1 MNVVVIGLG
10 YVGSV
15 TSACFAAAGHSVTG
29 VDVSTQKVDQLNRA
43 VSPVHEPELDLLI
56 QKGISSGS
64 LKATTSLLD
73 AWEDGEVFIV
83 AVGTPTGPSGDV
95 RLDAVTGVAAEIG
108 KLLQNAGSFK
118 VVVIT
123 STVPPGTLRS
133 VVQPI
138 LEEAS
143 GKVTG
148 VDFGLAFSPEFLR
161 EGTAVDDFSQP
172 ERVVLGVDEARSED
186 LLRELFAAFTQDP
199 VITSPEV
206 AESVKFAANAWHAL
220 KVAFANEIGRTCA
233 ANSVDSHE
241 VMEIFK
247 SDRKLN
253 ISDKYLTPG
262 FAFGGSCLPKDV
274 RTLTYRARSQ
284 GVRVPVLESLLPS
297 NEEHLAFAL
306 REIEKL
312 APKRIAVLGLAFKA
326 DTDDLRESPAVPL
339 VEALIGRGYVVR
351 IFDEQIQL
359 EKLIGAN
366 KEYVLRRLPHLVDLM
381 ITSDAEAVE
390 DADIVVIAQANRRFR
405 STVAN
410 LAGNHTVLDLAGIAR
425 GVETKATYR
434 GLAW

>member
-15 TSACFAAAGHSVTG
+15 TSACFAAAGNQVIG
-29 VDVSTQKVDQLNRA
+29 VDVSSQKVSQLNRA
-43 VSPVHEPELDLLI
+43 ESPVHEPDLESLI
-56 QKGISSGS
+56 QKGVAAGT
-64 LKATTSLLD
+64 LRATTSLVD
-73 AWEDGEVFIV
+73 AWSAGDIFIV
-83 AVGTPTGPSGDV
+83 SVGTPTGPSGDV
-95 RLDAVTGVAAEIG
+95 RLDAVTSVAGEIG
-108 KLLQNAGSFK
+108 DLLRATKEFK

-123 STVPPGTLRS
+123 STVPPGTLRG

-138 LEEAS
+138 LEARS
-143 GKVTG
+143 GKVAG

-161 EGTAVDDFSQP
+161 EGTAVDDFTKP
-172 ERVVLGVDEARSED
+172 ERVVIGVDDSQSTQRLLELFSAFSED
-186 LLRELFAAFTQDP
+186 P
-199 VITSPEV
+199 VVTTPEV

-233 ANSVDSHE
+233 ANGVDSHE
-241 VMEIFK
+241 VMTIFK

-306 REIEKL
+306 REVEAL
-312 APKRIAVLGLAFKA
+312 APKTICVLGLAFKA

-339 VEALIGRGYVVR
+339 IEALIGRGYDVR

-359 EKLIGAN
+359 DKLVGAN
-366 KEYVLRRLPHLVDLM
+366 KEYVLRRLPHLVDLLVNVDT
-381 ITSDAEAVE
+381 IATDG
-390 DADIVVIAQANRRFR
+390 ADLVIIAQANRRFLP
-405 STVAN
+405 A
-410 LAGNHTVLDLAGIAR
+410 LAQLDGNQIVLDLAGVGR
-425 GVETKATYR
+425 GATTQAHYR
-434 GLAW
+434 GLTW

>member
-15 TSACFAAAGHSVTG
+15 TSACFAAAGHKVVG
-29 VDVSTQKVDQLNRA
+29 VDLSGQKVDQLNRSE
-43 VSPVHEPELDLLI
+43 SPVHEPELDLLI
-56 QKGISSGS
+56 QKGISSGA
-64 LKATTSLLD
+64 LMATTKLD
-73 AWEDGEVFIV
+73 EAWEEGEVFIV
-83 AVGTPTGPSGDV
+83 SVGTPTGPSGDV
-95 RLDAVTGVAAEIG
+95 RLDAVSGVAKEMG
-108 KLLQNAGSFK
+108 NLLRESDSFK

-133 VVQPI
+133 VVQPL
-138 LEEAS
+138 LESHS
-143 GKVTG
+143 GKLAG

-161 EGTAVDDFSQP
+161 EGTAVDDFSEP
-172 ERVVLGVDEARSED
+172 ERVVIGVDDEKSTVR
-186 LLRELFAAFTQDP
+186 LKELFSAFTQDP

-220 KVAFANEIGRTCA
+220 KVAFANEVGRTCA

-247 SDRKLN
+247 SDKKLN

-306 REIEKL
+306 REIESL
-312 APKRIAVLGLAFKA
+312 APKRVCVLGLAFKA

-339 VEALIGRGYVVR
+339 VEALIGRGYDVR

-359 EKLIGAN
+359 EKLVGAN
-366 KEYVLRRLPHLVDLM
+366 REYVLRRLPHLVDLLV
-381 ITSDAEAVE
+381 TSDAEAVSK
-390 DADIVVIAQANRRFR
+390 ADLVIIAQANKRFQ
-405 STVAN
+405 STLGV
-410 LAGNHTVLDLAGIAR
+410 LTEDQSILDLAGVGR
-425 GVETKATYR
+425 GASTKAAYR
-434 GLAW
+434 GLTW

>member
-1 MNVVVIGLG
+1 MNIVVIGLG

-15 TSACFAAAGHSVTG
+15 TSACFAAAGHSVVG
-29 VDVSTQKVDQLNRA
+29 IDVSAQKVDQLNRA
-43 VSPVHEPELDLLI
+43 ESPVHEPELDALI
-56 QKGISSGS
+56 KKGISSGA
-64 LKATTSLLD
+64 LKGSTNLPD
-73 AWEDGEVFIV
+73 AWPEGEVFIV
-83 AVGTPTGPSGDV
+83 SVGTPTGPSGDV
-95 RLDAVTGVAAEIG
+95 RLDAVTGVASEIG
-108 KLLQNAGSFK
+108 LLLKKTESYK

-123 STVPPGTLRS
+123 STVPPGTLRG

-138 LEEAS
+138 LEESS
-143 GKVTG
+143 GKVAG

-172 ERVVLGVDEARSED
+172 ERVVIGVDDPRSTN
-186 LLRELFAAFTQDP
+186 LLKELFWAFSQDP

-233 ANSVDSHE
+233 ANSVDSHA

-284 GVRVPVLESLLPS
+284 GVRIPVLESLLPS

-306 REIEKL
+306 REVEDMG
-312 APKRIAVLGLAFKA
+312 PKRVCVLGLAFKA

-339 VEALIGRGYVVR
+339 VEALIGRGYDVR

-359 EKLIGAN
+359 DKLVGAN
-366 KEYVLRRLPHLVDLM
+366 REYVLRRLPHLVDLLVS
-381 ITSDAEAVE
+381 SDAEAVRGS
-390 DADIVVIAQANRRFR
+390 DLIVIAQANKRFR
-405 STVAN
+405 ST
-410 LAGNHTVLDLAGIAR
+410 LGGLSKDQRVLDLAGIGLGAR
-425 GVETKATYR
+425 TEASYR
-434 GLAW
+434 GLTW

>member
-15 TSACFAAAGHSVTG
+15 TSACFAAAGHHVTG
-29 VDVSTQKVDQLNRA
+29 VDVSSQKVDQLNRA
-43 VSPVHEPELDLLI
+43 ESPVHEPELEMLI
-56 QKGISSGS
+56 QKGISSGT
-64 LKATTSLLD
+64 LRATTSLED
-73 AWEDGEVFIV
+73 AWSEGDVFIV
-83 AVGTPTGPSGDV
+83 SVGTPSGPSGDV
-95 RLDAVTGVAAEIG
+95 RLDAVTGVTAEIG
-108 KLLQNAGSFK
+108 KFLRDSVDFK

-133 VVQPI
+133 VVQPL

-172 ERVVLGVDEARSED
+172 ERVVLGVDDTRSAD
-186 LLRELFAAFTQDP
+186 RLKELFASFSEDP
-199 VITSPEV
+199 VITTPEV
-206 AESVKFAANAWHAL
+206 AETVKFAANAWHAL

-241 VMEIFK
+241 VMDIFK
-247 SDRKLN
+247 SDKKLN

-284 GVRVPVLESLLPS
+284 GVRVPVLEALLPS

-306 REIEKL
+306 REIELL
-312 APKRIAVLGLAFKA
+312 APKRITVLGLAFKA

-339 VEALIGRGYVVR
+339 VEAMIGRGYEIR

-366 KEYVLRRLPHLVDLM
+366 RDYVLQRLPHLVDLM
-381 ITSDAEAVE
+381 ITSDVEAVK
-390 DADIVVIAQANRRFR
+390 DADVIVVAQANRRFR
-405 STVAN
+405 ST
-410 LAGNHTVLDLAGIAR
+410 LAGLSSDQIVLDLAGIGR
-425 GVETKATYR
+425 GAETEATYR

>member
-15 TSACFAAAGHSVTG
+15 TSACFAAAGHSVVG
-29 VDVSTQKVDQLNRA
+29 VDVSAQKVDQLNRA
-43 VSPVHEPELDLLI
+43 ESPVHEPELDKLI
-56 QKGISSGS
+56 QKSVSAGT
-64 LKATTSLLD
+64 LRATTKLRD
-73 AWEDGEVFIV
+73 AWEEGEIFIV
-83 AVGTPTGPSGDV
+83 SVGTPTGPSGDV
-95 RLDAVTGVAAEIG
+95 RLDAVAAVTTEIG
-108 KLLQNAGSFK
+108 NLLRDSESFK

-133 VVQPI
+133 VVQPL
-138 LEEAS
+138 LEDSS
-143 GKVTG
+143 GKIAG
-148 VDFGLAFSPEFLR
+148 EDFGLAFSPEFLR

-172 ERVVLGVDEARSED
+172 ERVVIGVDDPGSTAR
-186 LLRELFAAFTQDP
+186 LKELFFAFSQDP

-220 KVAFANEIGRTCA
+220 KVAFANEMGRTCA
-233 ANSVDSHE
+233 ANDVDSHE

-247 SDRKLN
+247 SDKKLN

-306 REIEKL
+306 REIEGL
-312 APKRIAVLGLAFKA
+312 APKRVCVLGLAFKA

-339 VEALIGRGYVVR
+339 VEALIGRGYAVR

-359 EKLIGAN
+359 DKLVGAN
-366 KEYVLRRLPHLVDLM
+366 REYVLRRLPHLVDLLV
-381 ITSDAEAVE
+381 TSDAEAVG
-390 DADIVVIAQANRRFR
+390 DADLVVIAQANKRFR
-405 STVAN
+405 TT
-410 LAGNHTVLDLAGIAR
+410 LAGLSEDQTVLDLAGVGRAAT
-425 GVETKATYR
+425 TKATYR
-434 GLAW
+434 GLTW

>member
-15 TSACFAAAGHSVTG
+15 TSACFAAAGHKVIG
-29 VDVSTQKVDQLNRA
+29 VDVSAQKVDQLNRA
-43 VSPVHEPELDLLI
+43 ESPVHEPELEKLI
-56 QKGISSGS
+56 QKGISSGA
-64 LKATTSLLD
+64 LKATTRLQD
-73 AWEDGEVFIV
+73 AWAEGEVFIV
-83 AVGTPTGPSGDV
+83 SVGTPTGPSGDV
-95 RLDAVTGVAAEIG
+95 RLDAVTGVATEIG
-108 KLLQNAGSFK
+108 SLLRETETFK

-123 STVPPGTLRS
+123 STVPPGTLRGI
-133 VVQPI
+133 VQPI
-138 LEEAS
+138 LEESS
-143 GKVTG
+143 GKLAG

-172 ERVVLGVDEARSED
+172 ERVVIGVDDSKSTVR
-186 LLRELFAAFTQDP
+186 LKELFSAFSQDP

-247 SDRKLN
+247 SDKKLN

-306 REIEKL
+306 REIEGL
-312 APKRIAVLGLAFKA
+312 APKRVCVLGLAFKA

-339 VEALIGRGYVVR
+339 VEALIGRGYDVR

-359 EKLIGAN
+359 EKLVGAN
-366 KEYVLRRLPHLVDLM
+366 REYVLRRLPHLVDLLV
-381 ITSDAEAVE
+381 TSDAEAVS
-390 DADIVVIAQANRRFR
+390 DSDLVVIAQANKRFR
-405 STVAN
+405 ST
-410 LAGNHTVLDLAGIAR
+410 LAGLSENQYVLDLAGVGR
-425 GVETKATYR
+425 GVSTKASYR
-434 GLAW
+434 GLTW

>member
-15 TSACFAAAGHSVTG
+15 TSACFAAAGHRVTG
-29 VDVSTQKVDQLNRA
+29 VDVSSQKVAQLNRA
-43 VSPVHEPELDLLI
+43 ESPVHEPELDKLI
-56 QKGISSGS
+56 QKGISSGA
-64 LKATTSLLD
+64 LRATTDLEE
-73 AWEDGEVFIV
+73 AWSEGEVFIV
-83 AVGTPTGPSGDV
+83 SVGTPSGPSGDV

-108 KLLQNAGSFK
+108 KLLRDSADFK

-138 LEEAS
+138 LQESS
-143 GKVTG
+143 GKLAG
-148 VDFGLAFSPEFLR
+148 VDFGLSFSPEFLR

-172 ERVVLGVDEARSED
+172 ERVVLGVDDDRSTD
-186 LLRELFAAFTQDP
+186 SLRTLFSAFSDDP
-199 VITSPEV
+199 VITTPEV

-247 SDRKLN
+247 SDKKLN

-306 REIEKL
+306 REIEVL
-312 APKRIAVLGLAFKA
+312 APKRVSVLGLAFKA

-339 VEALIGRGYVVR
+339 VEAMIGRGYDVR
-351 IFDEQIQL
+351 IYDEQIQL

-366 KEYVLRRLPHLVDLM
+366 RDYVLQRLPHLVDLL
-381 ITSDAEAVE
+381 ITSDIEAVE
-390 DADIVVIAQANRRFR
+390 GSDVVIIAQANRRFR
-405 STVAN
+405 ST
-410 LAGNHTVLDLAGIAR
+410 LAGLSENQIILDLAGIGR
-425 GVETKATYR
+425 GAETKATYR